1 MKRNTLLYLAKT
13 TIREWLDDKAL
24 RLGAA
29 LSYYTIFSIA
39 PLLLIVIAI
48 AGLAFGNDMA
58 RTQILNQLQGLLGE
72 EGARAIGEMLQ
83 NASKRESGI
92 LASIIGFLTL
102 LFGAT
107 GVVGQ
112 LKDALNTIWEV
123 KEKKSGIKGIFLGRI
138 LSLAMILAIGFLLLV
153 SLVISASLTALSDR
167 LGTAAILQVFHFV
180 ISLGVVTVLFA
191 LIFKYLPDKEVKWR
205 NVWIGAAVT
214 SILFTIG
221 KTLVGMYLAKSSVAS
236 GYGAAGSLVII
247 LLWVYYNSQIL
258 FLGAEFTQV
267 YSSLQGDQPPVRL
280 EEETTTERLMRQK
293 AENDMKQE
301 DEGMEH
307 PENAPELHQ
316 NNSPL
321 YKIGF
326 RTGYRLGQ
334 LEHTRGD
341 VKKKIKL
348 TKWGVRIV
356 KFLGVKTSAK
366 LGWKGFK
373 IKRKIDDLKKP
384 EDKDHAA

>member
-1 MKRNTLLYLAKT
+1 VKRNTVVYLAKT

-48 AGLAFGNDMA
+48 AGLAFGNDVA
-58 RTQILNQLQGLLGE
+58 RTQILNQLQELLGPE
-72 EGARAIGEMLQ
+72 AGRAIGEMLQ
-83 NASKRESGI
+83 NASKPETGI
-92 LASIIGFLTL
+92 LASIVGFLTL

-112 LKDALNTIWEV
+112 LQDALNTIWEV

-153 SLVISASLTALSDR
+153 SLVISAALTALSDTF
-167 LGTAAILQVFHFV
+167 GTGAILRALHLIVS
-180 ISLGVVTVLFA
+180 IGVVTVLFA
-191 LIFKYLPDKEVKWR
+191 MIFKYLPDKEVKWR

-214 SILFTIG
+214 SVLFTIG
-221 KTLVGMYLAKSSVAS
+221 KVLVGMYLAKSSVAS

-258 FLGAEFTQV
+258 FIGAEFTQV

-280 EEETTTERLMRQK
+280 QEENSGEQMMREE
-293 AENDMKQE
+293 AEKDIKQE
-301 DEGMEH
+301 EEGMEH
-307 PENAPELHQ
+307 YETVGDLQ
-316 NNSPL
+316 QTRSPL
-321 YKIGF
+321 YKIAY
-326 RTGYRLGQ
+326 RAGYKLGQ
-334 LEHTRGD
+334 LEQTSSG
-341 VKKKIKL
+341 VKKKMRF

-356 KFLGVKTSAK
+356 KLLGVKTSAK

-373 IKRKIDDLKKP
+373 IKRKIDDVKKS
-384 EDKDHAA
+384 DHKDHAA